1 MFCSAP
7 ALVAR
12 ILSSMLIPGA
22 VPLIAEIASLRA
34 CLVRVRVKLSRRLA
48 EAEDLSL
55 IAVFVVE
62 TLRKLRMLPSKS
74 SLYKVQFCM

>member
-1 MFCSAP
+1 MK
-7 ALVAR
+7 VN
-12 ILSSMLIPGA
+12 
-22 VPLIAEIASLRA
+22 
-34 CLVRVRVKLSRRLA
+34 LSRRLA

-74 SLYKVQFCM
+74 SLYLGAVLNVGDLGRNEENSLDLNRSVVNDHSTLP